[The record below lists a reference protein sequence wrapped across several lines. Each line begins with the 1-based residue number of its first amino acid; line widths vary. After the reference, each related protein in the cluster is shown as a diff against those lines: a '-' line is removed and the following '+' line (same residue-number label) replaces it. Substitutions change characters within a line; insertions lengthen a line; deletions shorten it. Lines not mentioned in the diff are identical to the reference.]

1 MNIFTAA
8 VTGLTI
14 VIKKI
19 GIAFKAVL
27 TGLKIVIIA
36 IADFIIS
43 VITAI
48 INAIVSAIQWAWTQF
63 VNVIH
68 WLFRTYLRFEAG
80 CVPPVQKLVGLLIRM
95 RWGFVI
101 ISGLYAVYKYFGIT
115 YLLVSIVV
123 CVVLV
128 CIGYSEAE
136 TEEERWNVVIAKVNK
151 IIEYYLKYFVRLLP
165 ILLSSYMILE
175 PKVPEN
181 VTSILHERVSKYL
194 TVKRNYIKHQSSF
207 YGYGD
212 FNGDGEQ
219 DIAIGAKLNFNKTL
233 INSSSSLDQYNSI
246 MEKTYVLW
254 GPSFSQYVTI
264 DYSNSFNIIK
274 NNIRNTDK
282 KDDFAKKDVFE
293 AHDRLNG
300 RANA

>member
-48 INAIVSAIQWAWTQF
+48 INAIVSAIKWAWTQF

-101 ISGLYAVYKYFGIT
+101 ISGLYAVYQYFGII

-123 CVVLV
+123 CVGLV
-128 CIGYSEAE
+128 WIGYSQAAE
-136 TEEERWNVVIAKVNK
+136 EEERWNLILDK
-151 IIEYYLKYFVRLLP
+151 INRAISRYLKYFIRLPVAGL
-165 ILLSSYMILE
+165 
-175 PKVPEN
+175 
-181 VTSILHERVSKYL
+181 
-194 TVKRNYIKHQSSF
+194 
-207 YGYGD
+207 
-212 FNGDGEQ
+212 
-219 DIAIGAKLNFNKTL
+219 
-233 INSSSSLDQYNSI
+233 
-246 MEKTYVLW
+246 
-254 GPSFSQYVTI
+254 
-264 DYSNSFNIIK
+264 
-274 NNIRNTDK
+274 
-282 KDDFAKKDVFE
+282 
-293 AHDRLNG
+293 
-300 RANA
+300 